1 MTEEKNT
8 VPTITR
14 KDVTPLET
22 PLMMTAMRYGLP
34 PPLTVRKLRIWDSF
48 LAVRSAPGLGH
59 KWNSWGNVLKCRRW
73 AKTRCTESRFAALLT
88 EGVVAFYT

>member
-22 PLMMTAMRYGLP
+22 PLMMTAMRYG
-34 PPLTVRKLRIWDSF
+34 
-48 LAVRSAPGLGH
+48 
-59 KWNSWGNVLKCRRW
+59 
-73 AKTRCTESRFAALLT
+73 FAAALDSQETANLGQFFGGEKRAKAGPQVEFLGECAEMSPLGQNT
-88 EGVVAFYT
+88 LH

>member
-14 KDVTPLET
+14 KDVTLLET
-22 PLMMTAMRYGLP
+22 PLMMTAMRYGFAAALDSQETAN
-34 PPLTVRKLRIWDSF
+34 LGTVF
-48 LAVRSAPGLGH
+48 LAVRSTPKLGH

-73 AKTRCTESRFAALLT
+73 AKTRCAESRFAALLT
-88 EGVVAFYT
+88 EGVV